1 MGVKCTDIS
10 CKYNDKCKYKVKN
23 LHFTN
28 GITTTVFGERL
39 RYLKC
44 GNYEESEEYKRIK
57 KAFEKIDLKSEL
69 LKGEQS

>member
-1 MGVKCTDIS
+1 MSVKCTDIS
-10 CKYNDKCKYKVKN
+10 CKYNDKCKCNARN

-28 GITTTVFGERL
+28 GITTTIFGERL

-57 KAFEKIDLKSEL
+57 KAFEKIELKGKL